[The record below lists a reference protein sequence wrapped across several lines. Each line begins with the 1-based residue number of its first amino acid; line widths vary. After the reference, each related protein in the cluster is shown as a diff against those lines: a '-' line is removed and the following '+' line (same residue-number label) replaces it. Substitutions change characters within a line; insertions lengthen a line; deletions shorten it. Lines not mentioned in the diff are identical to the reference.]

1 MRSSRERREGFG
13 AGYRAGREEAA
24 EAVAA
29 LAVDEDDWENN
40 PTLRKAY
47 AAARG
52 PLRG

>member
-1 MRSSRERREGFG
+1 MRSSRERREGF
-13 AGYRAGREEAA
+13 ASGYRIGRQEAY

-40 PTLRKAY
+40 PTLRRAA